1 MAHSLLLQQQTVFAH
16 PGRGRISEQTP
27 ATEQFQ
33 TPKKRGVDM
42 ISIESAQQIIL
53 DRVGVLP
60 VEEIPLL
67 QGLGRIIAKDVF
79 APWDTPLADKS
90 AMDGYAISSSSPK
103 RDTWS
108 VVDFVPAGSM
118 RTTLVAPGE
127 AVKIMT
133 GATIPPGCDTVVP
146 IEDTEQTPDGIRLI
160 RDLKPGSHIRKR
172 GDDMKENDLV
182 IAAGSIVRPQ
192 EIGLLVSLGKTT
204 VGVYRKLRVAIL
216 ATGDEL
222 LDAGSTPDPCRIIN
236 SNSYSLAA
244 QVLEAGG
251 EPMLIGI
258 AADTGEATK
267 EKISEG
273 LQADMLITTGGASIG
288 DRDFVKESIQEM
300 GGELLFWKVNM
311 KPGKPVAF
319 ALLAGKPVFALP
331 GNPVAAM
338 VGVEMFVRP
347 AILQMTG
354 HSRIM
359 KPKVKAV
366 LAGEVTNR
374 GERPHLLRMRVTLKN
389 GAYIAMATSSQS
401 SANLT
406 SLTEGNGLL
415 RLEANSSISEG
426 SIAEITVLDHG
437 FEMGSIDYGTL

>member
-1 MAHSLLLQQQTVFAH
+1 MAHSLLTRLYIHTGVVLRKH
-16 PGRGRISEQTP
+16 TP
-27 ATEQFQ
+27 ATDPSQL
-33 TPKKRGVDM
+33 PKKRGVDM
-42 ISIESAQQIIL
+42 ISIESAQHIIL
-53 DRVGVLP
+53 DRIGVVP
-60 VEEIPLL
+60 TEEVPLL
-67 QGLGRIIAKDVF
+67 QGLGRIIAEDVF
-79 APWDTPLADKS
+79 APWDAPLSDKS

-108 VVDFVPAGSM
+108 VIDFVPAGSM
-118 RTTLVAPGE
+118 RTTTVAPGE

-146 IEDTEQTPDGIRLI
+146 IEETEQTPDGIRLT
-160 RDLKPGSHIRKR
+160 RDIKPGSHIRKR
-172 GDDMKENDLV
+172 GDDVKENDLV

-222 LDAGSTPDPCRIIN
+222 LDAGSPPDPCKIIN

-251 EPMLIGI
+251 EPLFIGI
-258 AADTGEATK
+258 AADTSEATTA
-267 EKISEG
+267 KISEG
-273 LQADMLITTGGASIG
+273 LQTDMIITTGGVSVG

-359 KPKVKAV
+359 KPKVRAI
-366 LAGEVTNR
+366 LAGQVTNK
-374 GERPHLLRMRVTLKN
+374 GERPHLLRMCVTLEN
-389 GAYIAMATSSQS
+389 GAYTATATSSQS

-415 RLEANSSISEG
+415 QLEANSSISEG
-426 SIAEITVLDHG
+426 SIAEVTVLDHG
-437 FEMGSIDYGTL
+437 FEMGSINYGTL

>member
-1 MAHSLLLQQQTVFAH
+1 
-16 PGRGRISEQTP
+16 
-27 ATEQFQ
+27 
-33 TPKKRGVDM
+33 M
-42 ISIESAQQIIL
+42 ISIESAQHIIL
-53 DRVGVLP
+53 DRIGVLP
-60 VEEIPLL
+60 VEEVPLL
-67 QGLGRIIAKDVF
+67 QALGRIIAKDVF
-79 APWDTPLADKS
+79 TPWDAPLADKS
-90 AMDGYAISSSSPK
+90 AMDGYALSSSAAK

-118 RTTLVAPGE
+118 RTTAVTPGE

-133 GATIPPGCDTVVP
+133 GATVPPGCDTVVP

-172 GDDMKENDLV
+172 GDDLKENDLV
-182 IAAGSIVRPQ
+182 LTSGSIVRPQ
-192 EIGLLVSLGKTT
+192 EIGLLASLGKTT

-222 LDAGSTPDPCRIIN
+222 LDAGSAPDPSRIIN

-251 EPMLIGI
+251 EPLLIGI
-258 AADTGEATK
+258 AADTSEATK

-273 LQADMLITTGGASIG
+273 IQADMLITTGGVSVG
-288 DRDFVKESIQEM
+288 DRDFVKETIQEM

-319 ALLAGKPVFALP
+319 AMLAGKPVFALP

-338 VGVEMFVRP
+338 VAVEMFVRP

-359 KPKVKAV
+359 KPKVRAT
-366 LAGEVTNR
+366 LAEQVTNR

-389 GAYIAMATSSQS
+389 GAYTAIATSSQS

-415 RLEANSSISEG
+415 RLEANSSLSAG
-426 SIAEITVLDHG
+426 CSAEITVLDHG
-437 FEMGSIDYGTL
+437 FEMGSINYGTL

>member
-1 MAHSLLLQQQTVFAH
+1 
-16 PGRGRISEQTP
+16 
-27 ATEQFQ
+27 
-33 TPKKRGVDM
+33 M
-42 ISIESAQQIIL
+42 ISIESAQHIIL
-53 DRVGVLP
+53 DRIGVLP
-60 VEEIPLL
+60 VEEVPLL
-67 QGLGRIIAKDVF
+67 QALGRIIAKDVF
-79 APWDTPLADKS
+79 APWDAPLADKS
-90 AMDGYAISSSSPK
+90 AMDGYAISSSVPK

-108 VVDFVPAGSM
+108 VVDFIPAGSM
-118 RTTLVAPGE
+118 RATAVTPGE

-133 GATIPPGCDTVVP
+133 GATVPPGCDTVVP

-172 GDDMKENDLV
+172 GDDLKENDLV
-182 IAAGSIVRPQ
+182 LTSGSIVRPQ
-192 EIGLLVSLGKTT
+192 EIGLLASLGETT

-222 LDAGSTPDPCRIIN
+222 LDAGSAPDPSRIIN

-251 EPMLIGI
+251 EPLLIGI
-258 AADTGEATK
+258 AADTSEATK

-273 LQADMLITTGGASIG
+273 IQADMLITTGGVSVG
-288 DRDFVKESIQEM
+288 DRDFVKETIQEM

-319 ALLAGKPVFALP
+319 AMLAGKPVFALP

-338 VGVEMFVRP
+338 VAVEMFVRP

-359 KPKVKAV
+359 KPKVRAT
-366 LAGEVTNR
+366 LAEQVTNR

-389 GAYIAMATSSQS
+389 GAYTAIATSSQS

-415 RLEANSSISEG
+415 RLEANSSLSAG
-426 SIAEITVLDHG
+426 CSAEITVLDHG
-437 FEMGSIDYGTL
+437 FEMGSINYGTL

>member
-1 MAHSLLLQQQTVFAH
+1 
-16 PGRGRISEQTP
+16 
-27 ATEQFQ
+27 
-33 TPKKRGVDM
+33 M
-42 ISIESAQQIIL
+42 ISIESAQHIIL
-53 DRVGVLP
+53 DRIGVLP
-60 VEEIPLL
+60 VEEVPLL
-67 QGLGRIIAKDVF
+67 QALGRIIAKDVF
-79 APWDTPLADKS
+79 TPWDAPLADKS
-90 AMDGYAISSSSPK
+90 AMDGYAISSRAPK
-103 RDTWS
+103 RDTWP

-118 RTTLVAPGE
+118 CTTAVAPGE

-133 GATIPPGCDTVVP
+133 GATVPPGCDTVVP

-172 GDDMKENDLV
+172 GDDLKENDLV
-182 IAAGSIVRPQ
+182 LTSGSIVRPQ
-192 EIGLLVSLGKTT
+192 EIGLLASLGKTT
-204 VGVYRKLRVAIL
+204 IGVYRKLRVAIL

-222 LDAGSTPDPCRIIN
+222 LDAGSAPDPSRIIN

-251 EPMLIGI
+251 EPLLIGI
-258 AADTGEATK
+258 AADTSEATK

-273 LQADMLITTGGASIG
+273 IQADMLITTGGVSVG
-288 DRDFVKESIQEM
+288 DRDFVKETIQEM

-319 ALLAGKPVFALP
+319 AMLAGKPVFALP

-338 VGVEMFVRP
+338 VAVEMFVRP

-359 KPKVKAV
+359 KPKVRAT
-366 LAGEVTNR
+366 LAEQVTNR

-389 GAYIAMATSSQS
+389 GAYTAIATSSQS

-415 RLEANSSISEG
+415 RLEANSSLSAG
-426 SIAEITVLDHG
+426 CSAEITVLDHG
-437 FEMGSIDYGTL
+437 FEMGSINYGTL